1 MYTDYYDSAEGL
13 TITKRRALQELSAHC
28 CEDIQGFYDDM
39 GDHETYD
46 AQAVLAWLG
55 Y

>member
-1 MYTDYYDSAEGL
+1 MDSYYDSAEGL
-13 TITKRRALQELSAHC
+13 TITKARALHELRKHGIVDTS
-28 CEDIQGFYDDM
+28 EFLSDM

-46 AQAVLAWLG
+46 AQAVLDWLG